1 MSETSRWWGGI
12 GINTFVLPAVAA
24 PLSESV
30 SNIYIFFYTSQ
41 AKFIQIVVG
50 WKHQDLSEVL
60 DNAFT
65 KVYNPCESLDWDE
78 IVLFIRRSVSSQL
91 P

>member
-1 MSETSRWWGGI
+1 M
-12 GINTFVLPAVAA
+12 
-24 PLSESV
+24 
-30 SNIYIFFYTSQ
+30 
-41 AKFIQIVVG
+41 G

-65 KVYNPCESLDWDE
+65 KVYNPCEPLDGDD